1 MTDTLLGSGIPFAD
15 VRWSSKVAM
24 QGPGIK
30 VTYEQLGKDTSTVQD
45 ALRRENLTRV
55 AISLPFG
62 VAQVVAMCGAI
73 AARAVYVPID
83 ETQAMERNLLIV
95 QTACVQAVLCHAESL
110 WLQCPRQPHLVTPL
124 HVHELVLVTWT
135 DASSTSYS
143 SLHPNPLLEHPD
155 AMYVLFT
162 SGSTGVPKG
171 VVGTRRATLNRL
183 QWMWHA
189 FPFQPHDKV
198 LRSTKLTFVDAIW
211 EILGTL
217 SHGQTLVVVP
227 FTGFTPPLVADLAR
241 GLSVI
246 AAFRVTRL
254 TLVPSVLQMLLHAA
268 ASFPQT
274 IQTFVVSG
282 ETLRPQLLQ
291 QALQAAAPTATVLN
305 LYGSTEVGGD
315 VTCASFS
322 RQSTTSDQIESWGVV
337 GVPIGKA
344 IQHTK
349 LMLMDEDGV
358 VSCTRGELWVA
369 GPGLALGYL
378 NPSDTIDKFV
388 HVGSDLWFKTGDEC
402 VWRGDV
408 LFYSGRVDS
417 QVKIGGISIHLDA
430 VEACFDMYLHQ
441 HFQHRPWHVGAVAIS
456 MSKHCLQ
463 LDTVVVYVGIAG
475 GAATFT
481 SIHSQAALASLFNG
495 HVVVPVRVVVIERTA
510 FPLTSTGKTHRRQL
524 LELYN
529 QTNKGNKSTPE
540 YKDKLTSI
548 LMAHLD
554 MPSSTAAVVDEM
566 TLVELG
572 GNSLVATMVLH
583 DLRTQCGLATL
594 ELADVVQPPS
604 P

>member
-110 WLQCPRQPHLVTPL
+110 WLQCPRQPRLVTPL

-171 VVGTRRATLNRL
+171 VVGTRRATMNRL

-305 LYGSTEVGGD
+305 LY
-315 VTCASFS
+315 
-322 RQSTTSDQIESWGVV
+322 
-337 GVPIGKA
+337 
-344 IQHTK
+344 
-349 LMLMDEDGV
+349 
-358 VSCTRGELWVA
+358 
-369 GPGLALGYL
+369 
-378 NPSDTIDKFV
+378 
-388 HVGSDLWFKTGDEC
+388 
-402 VWRGDV
+402 
-408 LFYSGRVDS
+408 
-417 QVKIGGISIHLDA
+417 
-430 VEACFDMYLHQ
+430 
-441 HFQHRPWHVGAVAIS
+441 
-456 MSKHCLQ
+456 
-463 LDTVVVYVGIAG
+463 DTVVVYVGIAG

-495 HVVVPVRVVVIERTA
+495 HVVVPIRVVVIERTA

-529 QTNKGNKSTPE
+529 QTNKGNESAPE

-594 ELADVVQPPS
+594 ELADVVLWSFATNDQIKCTPLVVATKQVVVCGSHDRHVYGLDIASGKCKFKLPFQKGYRQVVLYMNEPTLYSTCDRVYSTPAFQDDTLVCASIGGDLRAYVWTSLDIDQPTTPHWMIQV
-604 P
+604 